1 MQVVRDT
8 RRSQVLTG
16 IVTGIFFFAWKIEPS
31 THTPQMYSQVI
42 RCTHPFEPLEVFP
55 EKADRVVRAG
65 DAQLHNALLQDLLDV
80 CKENNISLC

>member
-16 IVTGIFFFAWKIEPS
+16 IVTGSFLAWKIEPS
-31 THTPQMYSQVI
+31 THTPQLYSQVI

-65 DAQLHNALLQDLLDV
+65 DTELHNALLQDLLDV
-80 CKENNISLC
+80 CQENNISLH

>member
-16 IVTGIFFFAWKIEPS
+16 IITGSFLAWKIEPS
-31 THTPQMYSQVI
+31 TLNTQICSQVI

-65 DAQLHNALLQDLLDV
+65 DTELHNALLQDLLDV
-80 CKENNISLC
+80 CKENNISLH